1 VHRLRDVRE
10 KTVTFSLFLNFMVID
25 YPVPTSRS
33 PGKGL
38 SVH

>member
-1 VHRLRDVRE
+1 LLLYLKIQHKSFFR
-10 KTVTFSLFLNFMVID
+10 ID

-38 SVH
+38 AFH